1 MHLGQVHHLLK
12 LVMEGSKVKKRFLDS
27 LKNLGGGGG
36 KGDWVTSFFCSIYYE
51 VSRPF
56 PSLKN
61 PHFQNEAKCK
71 TFVVKVSI

>member
-1 MHLGQVHHLLK
+1 MLL
-12 LVMEGSKVKKRFLDS
+12 SYH
-27 LKNLGGGGG
+27 
-36 KGDWVTSFFCSIYYE
+36 FFGRVCDVCLFRVWLEKHGIEFNSYIAIAGFFSSIYYE